1 MKHIPAT
8 PLTTHRCA
16 RLIAWGRLMLVW
28 LSAVMFADRRASR
41 RHMRTRYPMC
51 DPNRFARYIG
61 NLILMRAL
69 ADKPHLRAQGLLQQN
84 PRPGLHT
91 KARPQRAL
99 RAARGSHLR
108 KLLRHRDLRTRFGIF
123 MYALDHLDELARV
136 LSPQLARRLTRLQP
150 ILMQPCVAEALRS
163 LATPELRSADSS

>member
-28 LSAVMFADRRASR
+28 LSAVMFADHRAAR
-41 RHMRTRYPMC
+41 RHIRTRYPMC
-51 DPNRFARYIG
+51 DANRFARYIG

-69 ADKPHLRAQGLLQQN
+69 ADKPHLRASGLLQQN
-84 PRPGLHT
+84 PRPGLRT

-99 RAARGSHLR
+99 RAARGSLLR
-108 KLLRHRDLRTRFGIF
+108 KCLRHCDLRTRIGIF
-123 MYALDHLDELARV
+123 MYALDNLDELARV
-136 LSPQLARRLTRLQP
+136 LSPRLARRLTRLQP
-150 ILMQPCVAEALRS
+150 ILMQPCAAEALRS
-163 LATPELRSADSS
+163 LATPTPHAADSS

>member
-16 RLIAWGRLMLVW
+16 RLVAWGRLMLVW
-28 LSAVMFADRRASR
+28 LSAVMFADRRGSR
-41 RHMRTRYPMC
+41 RHMRARYPMC
-51 DPNRFARYIG
+51 DSNRFARYIG
-61 NLILMRAL
+61 NFILVRAL
-69 ADKPHLRAQGLLQQN
+69 ADKPHLRASGLLQQD

-99 RAARGSHLR
+99 RAARGSVLR
-108 KLLRHRDLRTRFGIF
+108 KCLRHRDLRTRFGIF
-123 MYALDHLDELARV
+123 MYALDNLDALARV

-150 ILMQPCVAEALRS
+150 ILMRPRAADALRT
-163 LATPELRSADSS
+163 LTTPEVLSADSS